1 MLMFV
6 VVIYVNGQ
14 DVINKIKYSKIELVR
29 F

>member
-6 VVIYVNGQ
+6 VAIYVNGQ
-14 DVINKIKYSKIELVR
+14 DVLNKIKYSKIELVR

>member
-14 DVINKIKYSKIELVR
+14 DVLNKIKYSKIELVR